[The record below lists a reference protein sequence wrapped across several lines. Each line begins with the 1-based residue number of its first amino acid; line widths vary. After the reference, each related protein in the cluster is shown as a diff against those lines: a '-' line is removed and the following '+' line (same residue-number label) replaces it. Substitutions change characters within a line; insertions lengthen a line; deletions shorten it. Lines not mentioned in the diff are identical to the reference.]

1 MSMRW
6 AITSSVGHIT
16 PASFRAEYMGHNF
29 GWPVMFLGQGRLRPD
44 WVTAHGGPEAEI
56 DHLQGLEL
64 LHDSTPSG
72 WHFQGPNE
80 EVCKRALDAFKKY
93 GVCICS
99 VLEYEK
105 TYIGLSHD
113 YRKHRRWDDLTA
125 LPLRLDL

>member
-1 MSMRW
+1 MTLYYMAHTEVDEVPRH
-6 AITSSVGHIT
+6 TD
-16 PASFRAEYMGHNF
+16 SFTDPRDA
-29 GWPVMFLGQGRLRPD
+29 V
-44 WVTAHGGPEAEI
+44 I
-56 DHLQGLEL
+56 
-64 LHDSTPSG
+64 
-72 WHFQGPNE
+72 
-80 EVCKRALDAFKKY
+80 DAFKKY